1 MSEVVPSDVTRLDRV
16 ENEVGVIRSELGGL
30 KTDMGRVQSEMK
42 GFGAILSRIEQGF
55 LRAQE
60 QQDAKDA
67 SSRHNPVAVA
77 TVLIT
82 IMSMMVGGAW
92 VIGSNIGHLDERS
105 AWMEKLIDRN
115 EQRLWASG
123 HYGGDNGQSSPT
135 HQ

>member
-1 MSEVVPSDVTRLDRV
+1 MSDEAHSVRLDRV
-16 ENEVGVIRSELGGL
+16 ENEVGVIRSEMGGL
-30 KTDMGRVQSEMK
+30 KTEMGRVQSDVK
-42 GFGAILSRIEQGF
+42 GLGAILSRIEQGV

-60 QQDAKDA
+60 QQDAKEA
-67 SSRHNPVAVA
+67 SSRHSPVAVA

-105 AWMEKLIDRN
+105 AWMERLIDRN
-115 EQRLWASG
+115 EQRLWTET
-123 HYGGDNGQSSPT
+123 HGGDLRGQPSQT